1 MGQAKQRG
9 NYDMR
14 KAEAVEKKRVEDA
27 AVAKMPKRR
36 LSKNG
41 ISVLAIA
48 AAFGAVQP

>member
-14 KAEAVEKKRVEDA
+14 KAEAVERKCAEDA
-27 AVAKMPKRR
+27 AAAKIPKRR

-41 ISVLAIA
+41 ISVLGIA

>member
-14 KAEAVEKKRVEDA
+14 KASAIEKRRAEDESA
-27 AVAKMPKRR
+27 AKMQNAR
-36 LSKNG
+36 LSKKG
-41 ISVLAIA
+41 FSVLAIA